1 MGQTLEIGFWPM
13 GSITVSKG
21 YATGPH
27 WSGNA
32 LGILGQGSQLFLA
45 NMVGMQKELPFSS
58 SAARAHKCRAVHT
71 ALPLKINLPSTSLP
85 AKSPGRLERD
95 YTTWL

>member
-21 YATGPH
+21 YTTGPR

-32 LGILGQGSQLFLA
+32 LGHPGAGFSVIFGQHGWYAKRTSLFFFCSA
-45 NMVGMQKELPFSS
+45 GPQMPSS
-58 SAARAHKCRAVHT
+58 SHSVAA
-71 ALPLKINLPSTSLP
+71 
-85 AKSPGRLERD
+85 
-95 YTTWL
+95 